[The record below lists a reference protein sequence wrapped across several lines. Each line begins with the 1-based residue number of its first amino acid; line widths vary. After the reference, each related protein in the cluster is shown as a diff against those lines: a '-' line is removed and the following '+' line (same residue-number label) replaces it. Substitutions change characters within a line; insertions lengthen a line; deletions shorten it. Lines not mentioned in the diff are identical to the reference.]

1 MPRRPCTAIY
11 LSARKQELT
20 NNMECQL
27 QLCHVI
33 SPVKQLLFI
42 ISVTDKDTRYQEA
55 KVTASAN

>member
-1 MPRRPCTAIY
+1 MAIY
-11 LSARKQELT
+11 FSARKQELT

-27 QLCHVI
+27 QLCQVI

-42 ISVTDKDTRYQEA
+42 ISVTDEDTRYKEA